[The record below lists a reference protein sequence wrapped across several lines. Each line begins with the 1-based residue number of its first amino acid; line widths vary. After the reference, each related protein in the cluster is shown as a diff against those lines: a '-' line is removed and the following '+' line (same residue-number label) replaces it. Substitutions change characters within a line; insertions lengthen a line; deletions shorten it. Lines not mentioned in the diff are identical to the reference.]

1 MPDID
6 RLLAGLTDE
15 QREAVTTDASPLL
28 VLAGAGSGKT
38 RVLTRRVAYR
48 AATDTLDPR
57 RVLAVTFTRKAAAE
71 LTRRL
76 AGLGIDSP
84 VNAGTFHA
92 LAFAQLRRI
101 LADRGQEPPKLLDR
115 KGRIL
120 ATLVGRGSGAAV
132 GAVVREIEWAQ
143 ARLIPP
149 DGYEAAARRAGR
161 DVPLAPGE
169 LAGVY
174 EAYGREKRRRGLV
187 DFDDLLTRCAEA
199 IEEDP
204 ELAGAI
210 RWRHRH
216 LFVDEFQDLNPAQFR
231 LLRAWSGERPD
242 LFAVGDDEQAIYGFG
257 GADARY
263 LQEFRTHFGGPASR
277 DTASADA
284 GSGGPASGDTAS
296 GDTASGDTG
305 SGGPGS
311 GDASVEGGGSGT
323 STPTPTVI
331 RLTAN
336 FRSTPQILHVA
347 NAVLAPG
354 ARAERSLRSVGADGP
369 APRVT
374 AYESDSDEAAGI
386 AREIAA
392 LQREGVSF
400 ADVAVLVRTN
410 GQTGPIEQ
418 ALTAARVPAQV
429 RGSERFLDRPVVQQ
443 GLHELAAAAEADPGL
458 GFDAHL
464 PVLRRL
470 SDTRLGA
477 ADPRALA
484 TLVELGSEYA
494 SVEGDLASPDGFRA
508 FVSAAMRRDDAPRRA
523 DAVDVLTFHRA
534 KGLEWPVVFV
544 AGLEDGFVPIAHAA
558 TDAARDEERRLLH
571 VALTRAEHRLE
582 LSWARRRT
590 FGEHTVTRER
600 SPFLPALEQRIP
612 EPESDD
618 GSEGNGARLLAEAT
632 AALRAGADHA
642 PTLRAHERDAL
653 YRALVEWRDRRA
665 RAAGVSVLAVLDDR
679 ALRTISERRPGDE
692 DSLAE
697 AAGLGA
703 SRLSRY
709 AEEILE
715 VVASH
720 DT

>member
-199 IEEDP
+199 IEDDP

-216 LFVDEFQDLNPAQFR
+216 LFVDEFQDLHPAQFR

-277 DTASADA
+277 D
-284 GSGGPASGDTAS
+284 PA
-296 GDTASGDTG
+296 

-311 GDASVEGGGSGT
+311 GDVSGEGGGST
-323 STPTPTVI
+323 STPTVI

-354 ARAERSLRSVGADGP
+354 ARAERALRSVGADGP

-374 AYESDSDEAAGI
+374 AYESDSDEASGI

-418 ALTAARVPAQV
+418 ALTTARVPAQV

-494 SVEGDLASPDGFRA
+494 AVEGDLASPDGFRA

-582 LSWARRRT
+582 MSWARRRT
-590 FGEHTVTRER
+590 FGERTVTRER

-665 RAAGVSVLAVLDDR
+665 RAAGVPVLAVLDDR

-703 SRLSRY
+703 SRLSRF